1 MKGDDSDVLFYCD
14 LLRYIKGLNCNFILR
29 SLVPLAKTEKFAKD
43 AMLSQTNIC
52 WDTAEFLVD
61 LIFLPVRAETS
72 LPYIQ
77 RHKP

>member
-14 LLRYIKGLNCNFILR
+14 LLRYIKRLNCNFILR

-52 WDTAEFLVD
+52 
-61 LIFLPVRAETS
+61 
-72 LPYIQ
+72 
-77 RHKP
+77 